1 MTIDLEKDSVNIR
14 MDVNPLKTNKIGEL
28 CQRLLD
34 TQKEIQ
40 LKEEQ
45 AKELKKVERE
55 LSEVS
60 IPEAMQE
67 AGMDDFKC
75 TEEYGGARVKVT
87 DFITA
92 RIKASNQDEALNW
105 LRDNGAGHL
114 IKNTVSV
121 DFDTNEDL
129 EAQNFVKDLQSR
141 NFDCK
146 QKQGVHTQTLSAY
159 VREEIGNGRSVDLD
173 LLGVY
178 QTKKTKLTLPEN

>member
-1 MTIDLEKDSVNIR
+1 MAIDLEKDSVNISI
-14 MDVNPLKTNKIGEL
+14 DVDPSKTNMIGQL
-28 CQRLLD
+28 CQKLLD

-40 LKEEQ
+40 RIEEQ
-45 AKELKKVERE
+45 TKELKKVERE
-55 LSEVS
+55 LSEIS
-60 IPEAMQE
+60 IPEAMQA

-92 RIKASNQDEALNW
+92 RIKASNQDEALDW

-129 EAQNFVKDLQSR
+129 EAQNFVQDLQQR
-141 NFDCK
+141 NMNCK

-159 VREEIGNGRSVDLD
+159 VREEISNGRSVDLD

-178 QTKKTKLTLPEN
+178 QSKKTKLTLPEK